1 MTTNH
6 SGFYVEKLLEGA
18 TEATGSPR
26 MRFLWGLGG
35 GEVAWMVVKA
45 EVERLDSEYVLDIQQ
60 TGLYDGLAWVQVDS
74 RFADSLLLK

>member
-1 MTTNH
+1 
-6 SGFYVEKLLEGA
+6 
-18 TEATGSPR
+18 
-26 MRFLWGLGG
+26 MRFLWGLEG